1 MKKVEE
7 ELVKKRGRKIKN
19 QKKEVSINQ
28 EQTKF
33 FVDLS
38 HEKEC
43 LGLIFDLLRKCNEK
57 DYGKPILFKDLCLY
71 AVSKL
76 TDKDIDKIQEHS
88 LTEMEKVQ
96 RAFDEHKKKTGQEM
110 SLGEFLTKKLGIN

>member
-1 MKKVEE
+1 MNKMEE
-7 ELVKKRGRKIKN
+7 ELVKKRGRNIKN

-38 HEKEC
+38 HEKES
-43 LGLIFDLLRKCNEK
+43 LSLIFDLLRKCNEK
-57 DYGKPILFKDLCLY
+57 DYGRPILFKDLCLF

-76 TDKDIDKIQEHS
+76 TEKDIDKVQEQS

-96 RAFDEHKKKTGQEM
+96 RVFDEHKKKTGQNL
-110 SLGEFLTKKLGIN
+110 SFGEFLTKKLGIN

>member
-1 MKKVEE
+1 MEE
-7 ELVKKRGRKIKN
+7 IREETVSKRGRKSKN
-19 QKKEVSINQ
+19 QTKEIQINK

-38 HEKEC
+38 KEQDS
-43 LGLIFDLLRKCNEK
+43 LGLIFDFLERCNEK
-57 DYGKPILFKDLCLY
+57 NYGRPILFKDLCLY

-76 TDKDIDKIQEHS
+76 TEKDIDKIQEQS

-96 RAFDEHKKKTGQEM
+96 RAYDDHIKKTGKKL
-110 SLGEFLTKKLGIN
+110 SFGEFLTKKLGIN